1 MENDF
6 EHYLIE
12 IRELLEREDLPRLRD
27 LLDLMR
33 IQDIAHALM
42 MLEEVQIPRVFA
54 TLPRGRK
61 VDVFS
66 YLDPHHQ
73 YQLLAQVSA
82 AEARHILSEMLPD
95 DLTALLEDLPGDEV
109 RRLLRLLPFRAI
121 RRALTL
127 LGYPEDSVGRL
138 MTTEFVSVRPDWTIT
153 DSLAHIREHAERGET
168 VNVIFVTDEDR
179 HLLHA
184 LPLKRF
190 VLGRASDPVAKLPAA
205 PVVSINAQADQAD
218 AARLIQHYDLEVLPV
233 VDEENILL
241 GIITVDDVIDVVE
254 EETTEDFHK
263 MGSVGML
270 TLSLRDAGLPLLY
283 RKRIGWLLVLVALNL
298 LGGVIIAGFEE
309 AIEALVVLV
318 FFLPL
323 IIAGGGN
330 AGAQSSTLMVR
341 ALAVGDVEIKDWLR
355 LWGRE
360 LGVSIAL
367 GLTMGLAVSALG
379 FWRGGSEVAVLVAI
393 AMTLVV
399 TVGSLVGMMLPII
412 LTRLR
417 MDPAT
422 ASVPLVTSAA
432 DIVGILI
439 YFSLAVA
446 LLNLPAGGLP

>member
-1 MENDF
+1 METEF

-12 IRELLEREDLPRLRD
+12 IRELLEREDWPRLREV
-27 LLDLMR
+27 LDLMR

-42 MLEEVQIPRVFA
+42 ELEDEQIPRVFA
-54 TLPRGRK
+54 ALPRGRK

-66 YLDPHHQ
+66 YLDPHYQ
-73 YQLLAQVSA
+73 YPLLAHVSGT
-82 AEARHILSEMLPD
+82 EARHLLSEMLPD
-95 DLTALLEDLPGDEV
+95 DLTALLEDLPPEEV

-127 LGYPEDSVGRL
+127 LGYPESSVGRL
-138 MTTEFVSVRPDWTIT
+138 MTTEFVAVRPDWTIT
-153 DSLAHIREHAERGET
+153 DSLAHIREHSERGET
-168 VNVIFVTDEDR
+168 VNVIFVIDEDR

-190 VLGRASDPVAKLPAA
+190 VLGRPTDPVEKLPAG
-205 PVVSINAQADQAD
+205 PVVSINAQADQAE
-218 AARLIQHYDLEVLPV
+218 AVRLIQHYDLEVLPV
-233 VDEENILL
+233 VDEENVLL
-241 GIITVDDVIDVVE
+241 GIITVDDVMDVVE

-263 MGSVGML
+263 MGSVGAL
-270 TLSLRDAGLPLLY
+270 NLSLRDAGFPLLY

-298 LGGVIIAGFEE
+298 VGGTIIAGYEE

-323 IIAGGGN
+323 IIASGGN

-341 ALAVGDVEIKDWLR
+341 ALATGDVEAKDWLK

-360 LGVSIAL
+360 LFVSAAL
-367 GLTMGLAVSALG
+367 GLTMGVAVSALG
-379 FWRGGSEVAVLVAI
+379 LWRGGPDVAMLVAI

-399 TVGSLVGMMLPII
+399 AMGSLVGMMLPFI
-412 LTRLR
+412 LDRLR

-432 DIVGILI
+432 DIAGILI

-446 LLNLPAGGLP
+446 LLNLPTGGL